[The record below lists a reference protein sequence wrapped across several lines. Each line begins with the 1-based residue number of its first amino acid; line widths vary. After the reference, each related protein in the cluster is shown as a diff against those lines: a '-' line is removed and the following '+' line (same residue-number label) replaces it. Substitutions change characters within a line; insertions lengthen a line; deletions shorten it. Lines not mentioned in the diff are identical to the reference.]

1 MDASC
6 KNNRYLSQQ
15 RPGRKEREVSRA
27 LVRPPSDLPSR
38 EAGRGNVTDGRPPA
52 AVSVDTGP
60 ALLALLGLLAAGD

>member
-1 MDASC
+1 M
-6 KNNRYLSQQ
+6 
-15 RPGRKEREVSRA
+15 SRA

-38 EAGRGNVTDGRPPA
+38 EAGRGNVTDGQPPA